1 MWRLVI
7 LLTRGP
13 SAVHRSPALSCL
25 LCRGTSRHVPGGHIF
40 KRQPRC
46 MRGLPRRHG
55 CRLRR
60 FELFAV
66 PSWNDWALDFRV
78 QPLCARLLLGSWN
91 SAVLAVRGWARVP
104 DHIRYGGVSSWLHS
118 SVTIAVL
125 HAVSGGLCM
134 PARGPAGG
142 SGSLYAGDV
151 LSGGAG
157 CLHGVSGGLR
167 LPGDGPRLAA
177 GMCLWKRCRR
187 GASNVRSLR
196 CRHGF

>member
-1 MWRLVI
+1 M
-7 LLTRGP
+7 
-13 SAVHRSPALSCL
+13 
-25 LCRGTSRHVPGGHIF
+25 
-40 KRQPRC
+40 
-46 MRGLPRRHG
+46 
-55 CRLRR
+55 
-60 FELFAV
+60 
-66 PSWNDWALDFRV
+66 
-78 QPLCARLLLGSWN
+78 
-91 SAVLAVRGWARVP
+91 LAVRGWARVP

-118 SVTIAVL
+118 SVAIAVL

-177 GMCLWKRCRR
+177 ALPVGTDVVSRADQLLCVPRGLRMRWQLDACLPTRHLFAPRGRR
-187 GASNVRSLR
+187 
-196 CRHGF
+196 